1 MIKYMVYTTLLVFTI
16 LLSLFPYTIDSHN
29 VQEYN
34 QTMSCSMYGIN
45 LNLIIGKNFTPSMP
59 DPPIA
64 PNTCQIQ
71 HPEYSDM
78 ACCNYNQSLVLQNSM
93 VIGATIFGKC
103 PACMFNVWDLW
114 CASSCSPYQSTFMIV
129 TETKNTTVGN
139 VTYPQIKEAE
149 FILDPVY
156 AEGLYNSCR
165 DISSSGSQP
174 FGAMY
179 KNYDAF
185 FNQLF
190 GSQNPAFKI
199 LFTFDADIG
208 YTNDIVPCSESCSC
222 DCCRDTCFTPTEF
235 DGLNFNNSGTQTT
248 DLFNHKVPV
257 VSVWAGM
264 AFYLF
269 LVAFFG
275 VLSLYFAV
283 QLYRQTLHQAWIF
296 GIVAIL
302 LVIVSGVIVPFVSGA
317 APANS
322 SKTCT
327 YKMPYDKTWDCGLAI
342 FVFIYSPLAALSLI
356 ISTAYLFVKHRNLVN
371 PPTAPGSMNGYSSIT
386 SVFGASS
393 SPPSS
398 PKFEG
403 IGIKDPSMIQRL
415 FYLYGQFVSR
425 HPLKIVAFCLLF
437 TVVCSIGILKLD
449 IEQDPVKLWV
459 SPTSRAAKEKDYFD
473 ENFGPFYRIEQ
484 LIITPKTGAVGNIL
498 NLDNLVALLD
508 LELQLMNLT
517 AQYEGQTLTLEDL
530 CFQPTHMGCLVES
543 VTGMWQ
549 RNMTTVLDSDADGGI
564 ENYYITCTGNI
575 LGASCMDAIG
585 TPVNPNVVLG
595 GWSNQSVNASTF
607 VTTFLLNNP
616 VVDLNKA
623 MAWEKVWLAAV
634 KEYADDPNTPFHI
647 AYSAER
653 SIQDELSREGSA
665 DIPTIL
671 ISYIVMFLYVS
682 LALGRFYPI
691 PSRLSSIIVNSR
703 FSLGLFGI
711 LVVAFSIAIS
721 VGICSVIGIKATLI
735 ISEVIPFLV
744 LAIGVDNIFVL
755 VNTFESLHVSSYNTQ
770 TRTTTHPRA
779 EETLARAFAKVGPS
793 MTLASV
799 SESIAFLLGAL
810 TKMPAVV
817 AFSYYASLAIF
828 FDFLLQ
834 ISAFSA
840 LLVIDTKRSE
850 SRRID
855 CFPCVSLEGDNS
867 DDDEPVDERQPLFD
881 NKLASNSTNSTYDI
895 SYKKKDGLL
904 KLLFRKYY
912 APFLVHPFVK
922 VGVIVFFVGL
932 FFAGI
937 ACSFQLQYGLDQ
949 RVAIP
954 KDSYLQDYF
963 NEMDLYLE
971 AGPPFYIVIR
981 GDYNYTNIDA
991 QNQLC
996 ALGGCSNTSIINIY
1010 NDAPY
1015 VLPGISS
1022 WMDDY
1027 IQFTQNPF
1035 CCLVDDNGNICA
1047 QGNLTCQEC
1056 FTVEPNG
1063 RPNPDQF
1070 VEFLPA
1076 FLEHVNNY
1084 NCPLAGLGYQSDTRI
1099 VNGTIVASRFDGYHT
1114 TLRTQQDFINAMKSA
1129 YWVSDHSDLDM
1140 FPYSVFYVFFE
1151 QYLTIKEIAIMDIC
1165 LALAGVLVVCL
1176 LLLSNPVIAMI
1187 VVVCVGMVSMDLLG
1201 VMALWSVNLN
1211 AVSVVN
1217 VVMAIGISIEFCVH
1231 IAHTFIRAPEGM
1243 SKDEKA
1249 KYAIAEVGSSIVSG
1263 IFITKLLGV
1272 VVLGFSNS
1280 EIFQV
1285 YYFRMYIS
1293 IVFLGGA
1300 HGLVLLPVLLSIF
1313 GTDRY
1318 SFAKLFASRK
1328 VPEISL

>member
-1 MIKYMVYTTLLVFTI
+1 MIML
-16 LLSLFPYTIDSHN
+16 
-29 VQEYN
+29 
-34 QTMSCSMYGIN
+34 
-45 LNLIIGKNFTPSMP
+45 
-59 DPPIA
+59 
-64 PNTCQIQ
+64 
-71 HPEYSDM
+71 
-78 ACCNYNQSLVLQNSM
+78 
-93 VIGATIFGKC
+93 
-103 PACMFNVWDLW
+103 
-114 CASSCSPYQSTFMIV
+114 
-129 TETKNTTVGN
+129 ETKNASYN
-139 VTYPQIKEAE
+139 NETYAQVKKAQ

-165 DISSSGSQP
+165 DVSSSGSP
-174 FGAMY
+174 PMGSMY
-179 KNYDAF
+179 TTYELF
-185 FNQLF
+185 FNELF

-199 LFTFDADIG
+199 DFTFDPVLG
-208 YTNDIVPCSESCSC
+208 YTNDIIPCSESCSC

-248 DLFNHKVPV
+248 DLFNHKVPIV
-257 VSVWAGM
+257 NLWAGM
-264 AFYLF
+264 AYYIF
-269 LVAFFG
+269 LTIFFTIFA
-275 VLSLYFAV
+275 VYFAV
-283 QLYRQTLHQAWIF
+283 QLYRRSLHQAWIF
-296 GIVAIL
+296 VIVAIL
-302 LVIVSGVIVPFVSGA
+302 LVFASGIVVPFVSGA
-317 APANS
+317 APVNS

-327 YKMPYDKTWDCGLAI
+327 YKMPYDMTWDCGLAI
-342 FVFIYSPLAALSLI
+342 FVFIYSPLAALSLVI
-356 ISTAYLFVKHRNLVN
+356 ASAYLYSLYRNSN
-371 PPTAPGSMNGYSSIT
+371 FQPTSSGSMNGYSSIT
-386 SVFGASS
+386 SIFGTPS

-403 IGIKDPSMIQRL
+403 IGITDPSIIQKF

-437 TVVCSIGILKLD
+437 TIVCSIGILNLD

-498 NLDNLVALLD
+498 NYDNLVALLE
-508 LELQLMNLT
+508 LELYLMNLT
-517 AQYEGQTLTLEDL
+517 AEYEGQTLVLEDL

-549 RNMTTVLDSDADGGI
+549 RNMQNITNCLEFGGTV
-564 ENYYITCTGNI
+564 EEYYITCTGNI

-585 TPVNPNVVLG
+585 TPVNPSVVLG
-595 GWSNQSVNASTF
+595 GWTNSSVNASTF

-834 ISAFSA
+834 ISAFAA

-855 CFPCVSLEGDNS
+855 CIPCVSLEGDNS
-867 DDDEPVDERQPLFD
+867 DDDEPVDEKQPLFESKD
-881 NKLASNSTNSTYDI
+881 TSTNSTYDI

-971 AGPPFYIVIR
+971 AGPPFYIVIK
-981 GDYNYTNIDA
+981 GNKTGGPYDYPNVEA

-1010 NDAPY
+1010 NNAPY
-1015 VLPGISS
+1015 VLPDG
-1022 WMDDY
+1022 
-1027 IQFTQNPF
+1027 T
-1035 CCLVDDNGNICA
+1035 
-1047 QGNLTCQEC
+1047 
-1056 FTVEPNG
+1056 NG

-1076 FLEHVNNY
+1076 FLEHVNNFD
-1084 NCPLAGLGYQSDTRI
+1084 CPLAGLGYQSDTHT

-1129 YWVSDHSDLDM
+1129 YWISDHSDLDM

-1318 SFAKLFASRK
+1318 SFAKLFPK
-1328 VPEISL
+1328 KTPKLSLEQ